1 MTVAVYL
8 LPSQYIFIVVEKLDE
23 LLEAIRLKLRGAA
36 RLMRALSPYAQGG
49 LLAKLHEDG
58 QVLSEEY
65 TGEGIEVKALAD
77 EQLFG
82 RLTVQ
87 LGEQAVSWQD
97 D

>member
-1 MTVAVYL
+1 MNCLKPFGSNFAVQPADACL
-8 LPSQYIFIVVEKLDE
+8 I
-23 LLEAIRLKLRGAA
+23 
-36 RLMRALSPYAQGG
+36 PYAQGG